1 MKTKLVIII
10 REISLFILVL
20 FISIPASFAISDT
33 NNTPASSNVSYSI
46 PEKDLSAYD
55 LANLLGIEV
64 WESNLRF
71 QEYKCDVSLVEF
83 EDGQVIK
90 TIIEI
95 DNIGYIRHL
104 GPAPFSDKYISAHL
118 LVLKHY
124 VEGTEHV
131 RISIRNKKMVC
142 SMEKELTQ
150 GFLPFGTWVNDL
162 PAELKTGTFVLSA
175 IELDGVKKDF
185 RSISNFKKGIALII
199 KNK

>member
-1 MKTKLVIII
+1 MKNKLVRII

-33 NNTPASSNVSYSI
+33 NKALASSKVSYSI

-55 LANLLGIEV
+55 LADLLGIRV

-90 TIIEI
+90 TIIHL
-95 DNIGYIRHL
+95 DNIGYLRHL
-104 GPAPFSDKYISAHL
+104 GPAPSSDKYISAHL
-118 LVLKHY
+118 LVLKHN
-124 VEGTEHV
+124 VEGTEYV
-131 RISIRNKKMVC
+131 RISIRNKKLVC
-142 SMEKELTQ
+142 SMAYELTQ
-150 GFLPFGTWVNDL
+150 GFLPFGTVDSAL
-162 PAELKTGTFVLSA
+162 PAELKTGTYVLSA
-175 IELDGVKKDF
+175 VDLDGVKKDF

-199 KNK
+199 EIK